1 MAKDNKE
8 GNLGIIYGNYEYKIL
23 NLNIENDNINNSDP
37 KADSQRLKGMLSP
50 EFIKEQFPEKYL
62 KNTEKS
68 FPEQIANLLNTFGQE
83 GWELKTIE
91 KLAGYLLFIF
101 IRKVTGNK
109 NKEEKSNSLREQV
122 LEYKNLFDDKLINK
136 KEFEILKKKTL
147 GL

>member
-1 MAKDNKE
+1 M
-8 GNLGIIYGNYEYKIL
+8 
-23 NLNIENDNINNSDP
+23 
-37 KADSQRLKGMLSP
+37 
-50 EFIKEQFPEKYL
+50 
-62 KNTEKS
+62 
-68 FPEQIANLLNTFGQE
+68 
-83 GWELKTIE
+83 
-91 KLAGYLLFIF
+91 LFIF

>member
-8 GNLGIIYGNYEYKIL
+8 DNFGTIYGNYEYKIL
-23 NLNIENDNINNSDP
+23 NLNIENDNTNNSDP

-62 KNTEKS
+62 KKTGNS
-68 FPEQIANLLNTFGQE
+68 FPEQIANLLNTFGNE

-101 IRKVTGNK
+101 MRKVTGNK
-109 NKEEKSNSLREQV
+109 NKGGKSNSLRENI
-122 LEYKNLFDDKLINK
+122 LEYKKLFDDKLINE